1 MCSKTFILLQ
11 HQKPKAQVENLKL
24 NYALNPKM
32 HYLSKFGKYR
42 TCSNNLDV
50 GQVKKIKLDAEIKV
64 TAQSYQMY
72 SVCKIGQK
80 LSCQTF
86 MPRRPALKNDN
97 QA

>member
-11 HQKPKAQVENLKL
+11 HQKSKAQVENLKL
-24 NYALNPKM
+24 NYALNPKI

-50 GQVKKIKLDAEIKV
+50 GQVKKNKLDAEIKV

-80 LSCQTF
+80 LSYQTF
-86 MPRRPALKNDN
+86 MPRRPALKNDD